1 LARPNFFAL
10 YQEKR
15 AEKSCRK
22 ARFAVLL
29 HPEKLTL
36 ILNNKEDNG
45 WFLWYGPE
53 AEVRC

>member
-29 HPEKLTL
+29 HPKKVEERKGWAQLLTL
-36 ILNNKEDNG
+36 N
-45 WFLWYGPE
+45 F
-53 AEVRC
+53 